1 MNSHI
6 EYIATNISGTK
17 GVLCRIHLFACQ
29 SVLEI
34 YNYHNSLIN
43 SYLQYGYIVWANNYL
58 TRLDKLFKLQK
69 KALLV
74 ITLV

>member
-6 EYIATNISGTK
+6 EYIATNISGTI

-43 SYLQYGYIVWANNYL
+43 SYLQYGYIV
-58 TRLDKLFKLQK
+58 
-69 KALLV
+69 
-74 ITLV
+74 